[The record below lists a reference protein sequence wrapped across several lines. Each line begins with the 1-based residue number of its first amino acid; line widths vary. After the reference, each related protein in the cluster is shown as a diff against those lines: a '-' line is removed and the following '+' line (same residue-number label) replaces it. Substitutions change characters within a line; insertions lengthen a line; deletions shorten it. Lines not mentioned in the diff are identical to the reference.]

1 MKNKKILFISNHASF
16 FVSHRLNIYQHCLK
30 KNNKF
35 HLIFGNPA
43 SISMEKIAIKKLK
56 NFKINFSKLDFSN
69 NSLSFFND
77 LFSFIKMIIFIRN
90 FKPNIIHS
98 ASPKANLYAGFLGR
112 LFSKTSLVISF
123 SGMGYLYTNES
134 SNFLTKV
141 KKFVFELVLYFIFL
155 KYKKRIIVQNKEDY
169 SLLKNKYKIKK
180 KNISIIKGGSGVD
193 LKKFSKI
200 KRKKT
205 KNIVMISRV
214 LKNKGAIE
222 FFKAAEL
229 LKKKYADWKFIIV
242 GSLEYNSPDI
252 IDRDIINYYKRKKI
266 ILFKGYEKNILKVLE
281 NTEIFCL
288 PSYREGMPKSTL
300 EALASGIPIV
310 TSDAIGCR
318 DSVIPNKT
326 GLICKTGSYKSLAS
340 KIEKLII
347 DSKLRKKFSLNAKKY
362 AKNNVSINNVTK
374 NIFEVYND
382 VLND

>member
-1 MKNKKILFISNHASF
+1 MKNKRLLFISNHASF
-16 FVSHRLNIYQHCLK
+16 FVSHRINIYQACK
-30 KNNKF
+30 KTNNEF
-35 HLIFGNPA
+35 RLIFGNPA
-43 SISMEKIAIKKLK
+43 SQKMEKIAINKLNK
-56 NFKINFSKLDFSN
+56 EKIKFFNFNYSN
-69 NSLSFFND
+69 NSISIFKDLISFF
-77 LFSFIKMIIFIRN
+77 KIIF
-90 FKPNIIHS
+90 FVKKYEPHIIHS
-98 ASPKANLYAGFLGR
+98 ASPKANLYAGVLGR

-134 SNFLTKV
+134 SNLLTKV

-326 GLICKTGSYKSLAS
+326 GFICKTGSYKSLAS

-362 AKNNVSINNVTK
+362 AKNNISINNVTK
-374 NIFEVYND
+374 NIFKVYND